1 MCERDYREQLRKE
14 RECVMALPRGCR
26 YPDCEGCVFPD
37 CKHDGLERA
46 DVYRQDQLD
55 NSLGEVSAEGLRR
68 REYQRKYNHSEKG
81 KASRKRYSTTEKGLE
96 NEKRKRQR
104 KIDNGK
110 NAEYCRRYYYKK
122 KLQMQGA

>member
-1 MCERDYREQLRKE
+1 
-14 RECVMALPRGCR
+14 MALPRGCR
-26 YPDCEGCVFPD
+26 YPDCEYCVFPD

-46 DVYRQDQLD
+46 DVYRQDKLD
-55 NSLGEVSAEGLRR
+55 MSLEEVSVEDLKRM
-68 REYQRKYNHSEKG
+68 EYQNKYNQSEKG
-81 KASRKRYSTTEKGLE
+81 KASRKRYSRTEKGLE